1 MLLKAGSDEKYQV
14 VKKVTETIKG
24 KNVTTYIKLD
34 DAEAFMGAEGV
45 TPTNALSGKADRDRV
60 TVGSVTKYAEDFKEA
75 YTVSINANPTTGK
88 KVEYILV
95 NTSGKI
101 IDKKGKSKDG
111 NDYYYVTGT
120 NGTILGLYVED

>member
-1 MLLKAGSDEKYQV
+1 MV
-14 VKKVTETIKG
+14 VLCSIPLYT
-24 KNVTTYIKLD
+24 
-34 DAEAFMGAEGV
+34 DA
-45 TPTNALSGKADRDRV
+45 
-60 TVGSVTKYAEDFKEA
+60 
-75 YTVSINANPTTGK
+75 K